1 MANAVLFQTGQE
13 KLDSLSWSGTLEHL
27 LRLSHPTEDESFFNT
42 LEIGFYPVM
51 ADLL

>member
-1 MANAVLFQTGQE
+1 MANAVLFQAGQE

-27 LRLSHPTEDESFFNT
+27 LLLAHPTEDESYFST

>member
-1 MANAVLFQTGQE
+1 MANAALIQAGQG

-27 LRLSHPTEDESFFNT
+27 LLFAHPTENELYIYT
-42 LEIGFYPVM
+42 LEIVFYPVM